1 MGHGKGSWFLSS
13 VLIAL
18 LLSVSAG
25 KAQESA
31 VDRPL
36 SVVYGPKAL
45 AQEGDDDHREEILL
59 SVPADTS
66 DKLYVRV
73 FDPDLGGDHD
83 LVYGK
88 PDTEARFQVYGRGDA
103 PLMTRRFGADPATD
117 GKWTTLGEL
126 DPADADVVGDRRVF
140 RLVAD
145 GTGGDDANLFTVTV
159 SLRDHRNL
167 EPAWLELLDERPT
180 VRMPDKRSLAE
191 LRFRVP
197 AEAASLTIRN
207 FDAANGEV
215 TFVSAFR
222 SQPLAASGQGDW
234 KGSTVQI
241 DPEERGTV
249 AAVLFAG
256 GDEVPNDAT
265 FTINDEAGKPVPFLM
280 PVRARRPNQRPQ
292 ADARVETLADCYSVA
307 FDASRTVDADG
318 DQLRYRWEFGDGA
331 GGEGRTV
338 IHRFD
343 RPGGYSGKLRVLD
356 GSGAV
361 GNGAVLPFSV
371 FLKRPPT
378 AIAGADRV
386 AAPGEAVVFDGGASQ
401 PGDRPITRH
410 SWNMGDGTR
419 SDGVRARHAFTTPG
433 RHVVTLSV
441 EDDTPAPCN
450 TGTDT
455 VLVQVNAPPVAV
467 AGTDTRMSVGEVLR
481 LDGGSSYDI
490 DGGITDYAWDFGD
503 GSTASGRAVEHAF
516 ERPGTYRVG
525 LEVRDDAGV
534 ANSVGRAGLKV
545 VVNDP
550 PVAAAGADRRVAVGE
565 VIAFDASGSVDRDG
579 VLIDH
584 AWDFGD
590 GAKGDGAKVTYAYRT
605 PGTYRVGLVVTDD
618 SRTSTNTAEDELTV
632 VVNAPPVADAGPD
645 QVVTASEVSFDGGGS
660 SDPDGM
666 IARYDWEFGDGATG
680 TGRTVS
686 HVYRKVG
693 AYTVR
698 LAVTDDSGTVRSSA
712 GDSLRVLV
720 NAAPIAD
727 AGPDQ
732 VAAPGQTVA
741 FSGQGSL
748 DPDGDIMG
756 WQWEFGDGTAAG
768 GKQAS
773 HRYAEP
779 GTYRVRLTVRDDTG
793 QPDAVDYDEA
803 LVFVNAPPLA
813 TAGPDLIT
821 APGMTVRLN
830 GCNSSDPDGT
840 GPAFRWDFS
849 DVETKAA
856 GCETTRK
863 YDRPGTYTARL
874 TVTDRSGALNGT
886 TQDTVAIRVNAPP
899 VASAGPDILSGGTVI
914 EFDGSA
920 SADADGDPLTYWWD
934 FGDGSPGG
942 GGVRA
947 THIYAEGGSYPV
959 SLTVDDGTGLPNGKA
974 STAITVTINRPP
986 VAVAGANKQVCA
998 GDTVL
1003 LDGSKSS
1010 DPDGG
1015 LLRYKWDFGDGTT
1028 ADTVNPA
1035 KTYRKGAVYPVTLTV
1050 EDESSFAHSSHT
1062 DRLVVVVDESPIAEA
1077 GPDLKVC
1084 ANTDVH
1090 FDGSASHDFDGVVN
1104 RFTWDFGD
1112 GNVGGGEKPVHVF
1125 RKPGSYR
1132 VLLTIEGDKAG
1143 QCDNTSTD
1151 EVSVQVA
1158 AAPVAKIDAPDRI
1171 PVGSPAPFKAA
1182 EDGGIAGY
1190 RWDFGDGTSA
1200 EGRAVEHAYDKPGVY
1215 VATLSVEPAA
1225 GATACSVVSAQ
1236 HRIVANAPPVAVA
1249 GPDRTVAVLD
1259 EVSFDGSGSSDPD
1272 GAVGRYQWDFGDG
1285 NSGTG
1290 MVARHRY
1297 RESGVYTVALTV
1309 TDDAG
1314 LPNSS
1319 TKATAKVTVNAAP
1332 APVIAVAGGAC
1343 FGRPV
1348 GLDAKRSSDADG
1360 AIRSFEWDLGDGARA
1375 SGAEISHVF
1384 DDPGVYNVVLTA
1396 DDGTG
1401 LANSRRAISRALHV
1415 NRPPSASAGPDR
1427 SVCAGDAV
1435 AFDGGGSIDWDG
1447 KLTGYR
1453 WDFADGT
1460 AAEGARVTHAFGQP
1474 GTYPVRL
1481 KVTDDSGSP
1490 CAEAEAVTRIHVN
1503 APPQVVLGGDREAFA
1518 GGAHDQLL
1526 FDASGSSDPDGSGL
1540 EYVWDLGDG
1549 TSRAGEKLRHA
1560 YDKPG
1565 VYKVRLTVRDGTGL
1579 SCGQATGGMTVTVRG
1594 HDEPAGELTA
1604 DQNGERPAGERRA
1617 TAKR

>member
-1 MGHGKGSWFLSS
+1 MGHGKGTWFLSS
-13 VLIAL
+13 VLFAF
-18 LLSVSAG
+18 LLSVASG
-25 KAQESA
+25 EAQESLA
-31 VDRPL
+31 ERPL
-36 SVVYGPKAL
+36 SVTYGPKAL
-45 AQEGDDDHREEILL
+45 PQEGDDDHQEVILL
-59 SVPADTS
+59 SVPRDMS
-66 DKLYVRV
+66 ERLYVRV

-88 PDTEARFQVYGRGDA
+88 PDTETRFMVYGRGDTL
-103 PLMTRRFGADPATD
+103 LMTRRFAADPATD
-117 GKWTTLGEL
+117 GKWATLGEL
-126 DPADADVVGDRRVF
+126 DPADANAVDGRRVF
-140 RLVAD
+140 RLVVD
-145 GTGGDDANLFTVTV
+145 GVGGDDANLFTATV

-167 EPAWLELLDERPT
+167 EPAGLELQDERPT

-197 AEAASLTIRN
+197 EQSRSLTIRN

-215 TFVSAFR
+215 AFVSAFR
-222 SQPLAASGQGDW
+222 TQALAASAQGDW
-234 KGSTVQI
+234 KASTVQV
-241 DPEERGTV
+241 DPEERGGI
-249 AAVLFAG
+249 AAILFAG

-265 FTINDEAGKPVPFLM
+265 FTVTDEAGKPVPILL

-292 ADARVETLADCYSVA
+292 PDARVETLADCSSVA
-307 FDASRTVDADG
+307 FDASRTIDADG
-318 DQLRYRWEFGDGA
+318 DSLRYRWEFGDGSA
-331 GGEGRTV
+331 GDGRTV
-338 IHRFD
+338 IHRYD
-343 RPGGYSGKLRVLD
+343 RAGGYTGKLRVLD

-361 GNGAVLPFSV
+361 GNGTVLPFSV

-378 AIAGADRV
+378 AVAGADRV
-386 AAPGEAVVFDGGASQ
+386 AAPGEAVVFDGTGSQ
-401 PGDRPITRH
+401 QGDRPITRF

-419 SDGVRARHAFTTPG
+419 SDGAKARHAFTTPG

-450 TGTDT
+450 AGTDT

-467 AGTDTRMSVGEVLR
+467 AGTDARISVGEALR

-490 DGGITDYAWDFGD
+490 DGSIADFSWDFGD
-503 GSTASGRAVEHAF
+503 GTAASGRAVEHAF
-516 ERPGTYRVG
+516 QKPGTYRIG

-534 ANSVGRAGLKV
+534 ANSIGRAGLKV

-550 PVAAAGADRRVAVGE
+550 PVANAGPDRRVAVGE

-590 GAKGDGAKVTYAYRT
+590 GAKGDGTKVTYAYRT
-605 PGTYRVGLVVTDD
+605 PGTYKVGLVVTDD
-618 SRTSTNTAEDELTV
+618 SRTSTNTAEDDLTV

-660 SDPDGM
+660 SDPDGV
-666 IARYDWEFGDGATG
+666 IARYDWDFGDGATG
-680 TGRTVS
+680 TGRTTS

-698 LAVTDDSGTVRSSA
+698 LTVTDDSGTVRSSA
-712 GDSLRVLV
+712 GDALRVLV

-732 VAAPGQTVA
+732 VAAPGQTVV

-756 WQWEFGDGTAAG
+756 WQWDFGDGTAAG

-779 GTYRVRLTVRDDTG
+779 GTYRTRLTVRDDTG

-813 TAGPDLIT
+813 LAGPDLIS
-821 APGMTVRLN
+821 APGLAVRLN

-849 DVETKAA
+849 DVEAKAA
-856 GCETTRK
+856 GCETVRH

-874 TVTDRSGALNGT
+874 TVTDRSGALNGIA
-886 TQDTVAIRVNAPP
+886 QDTVAIRINAPP

-914 EFDGSA
+914 GFDGSA
-920 SADADGDPLTYWWD
+920 SADADGDPLTFRWD
-934 FGDGSPGG
+934 FGDGSPAG
-942 GGVRA
+942 GGVRV
-947 THIYAEGGSYPV
+947 THTYAEGGSYPV

-986 VAVAGANKQVCA
+986 IALAGANKQVCA

-1003 LDGSKSS
+1003 LDGSGSS

-1015 LLRYKWDFGDGTT
+1015 LLRYRWDFGDGTT
-1028 ADTVNPA
+1028 AETVNPA

-1090 FDGSASHDFDGVVN
+1090 FDGSGSHDFDGVVN

-1112 GNVGGGEKPVHVF
+1112 GNIGGGEKPVHVF
-1125 RKPGSYR
+1125 RKPGNYR

-1151 EVSVQVA
+1151 EVAVEVA

-1171 PVGSPAPFKAA
+1171 PVGSPAGFKAA
-1182 EDGGIAGY
+1182 QDAAIAHY
-1190 RWDFGDGTSA
+1190 RWDFGDGASA
-1200 EGRAVEHAYDKPGVY
+1200 EGRDVEHAYDKPGVY

-1225 GATACSVVSAQ
+1225 GATACNVVSAQ
-1236 HRIVANAPPVAVA
+1236 HRIVANAPPVAAA
-1249 GPDRTVAVLD
+1249 GPDRVVAVNE

-1272 GAVGRYQWDFGDG
+1272 GAVGRYRWDFGDG

-1297 RESGVYTVALTV
+1297 RESGDYTVTLTV

-1319 TKATAKVTVNAAP
+1319 TRATAKVTVNAAP
-1332 APVIAVAGGAC
+1332 APVISVAGGAC
-1343 FGRPV
+1343 FGRPF
-1348 GLDAKRSSDADG
+1348 GLDARQSSDPDG
-1360 AIRSFEWDLGDGARA
+1360 AIRNFEWDLGDGAKA

-1384 DDPGVYNVVLTA
+1384 SDPGVYNVVLTA
-1396 DDGTG
+1396 DDGAG
-1401 LANSRRAISRALHV
+1401 LANSRRAASKALHV

-1427 SVCAGDAV
+1427 SVCAGETV

-1447 KLTGYR
+1447 KLTEYR

-1460 AAEGARVTHAFGQP
+1460 TGSGVKVSHAFSQP

-1481 KVTDDSGSP
+1481 TVKDDSNSS
-1490 CAEAEAVTRIHVN
+1490 CAEAEAVSRIHVN
-1503 APPQVVLGGDREAFA
+1503 APPQVSLGGDREAFA

-1526 FDASGSSDPDGSGL
+1526 FDASGSADPDGAGL
-1540 EYVWDLGDG
+1540 EYTWDLGDG
-1549 TSRAGEKLRHA
+1549 TSRSGEKLRHA

-1565 VYKVRLTVRDGTGL
+1565 VYKVKLTVRDGTGL
-1579 SCGQATGGMTVTVRG
+1579 SCGQTVGGMTVTVRG
-1594 HDEPAGELTA
+1594 RDEPAGELTA
-1604 DQNGERPAGERRA
+1604 DQVTERPSGERRA
-1617 TAKR
+1617 TARR